1 MHDLAY
7 LQHLLVIL
15 AAAALATIVAS
26 RLRTS
31 PVLGYLI
38 MGMIIGPQAVALIP
52 NTKGIHDLAE
62 LGVVFLLFSI
72 GLELSFRRLTSL
84 RTEVFGLGTA
94 QLVLTASAVGTV
106 VWFIHPSVEAAIVIG
121 SGVALSSTAIVMQL
135 LSERGEL
142 SNRVGRSAFSIL
154 LLQDLA
160 IVPMLALLPLLGGK
174 GATDWVVIG
183 LAVAKAAAA
192 LVAILLVGRFL
203 LQPLFRAFAA
213 LRSQEIFVA
222 VTLLA
227 VLGTAWATEQVG
239 LSLTL
244 GAFLA
249 GLMLAETEFRHQ
261 IETEIRP
268 FQGLL
273 LGLFFITIGMSIDLQ
288 FALANWWQVLV
299 LVLGLV
305 TLKAS
310 IIFGLSMAM
319 GQPLGVA
326 LRTGLM
332 LAQAGEFA
340 FVLISF
346 AVQDDL
352 VPVPMQ
358 QMTIAVVSVS
368 MALTPFLNVLG
379 RWLATR
385 VERVTAIGLAALA
398 EENQDLKD
406 HAIIAG
412 FGRFGQAVAR
422 LLDEHRIPY
431 VGFDLNPANV
441 MAARAQGRPVH
452 YGDVTRRDLL
462 WAAGVDRARAL
473 IVATD
478 ANPAQVTDLV
488 RRMHNE
494 LPDVRMI
501 ARARSGF
508 HAQTLRDAGAEEAV
522 PDVTYSAQRLAQS
535 VAKAFDLPDDDLAKL
550 LEEVEASSEGHHS

>member
-7 LQHLLVIL
+7 LQQLLIIL
-15 AAAALATIVAS
+15 AAAALATFVAS

-31 PVLGYLI
+31 PVLGYLVI
-38 MGMIIGPQAVALIP
+38 GIIIGPQAIALIP
-52 NTKGIHDLAE
+52 NTKGIDDLAE

-72 GLELSFRRLTSL
+72 GLELSFRRLASL
-84 RTEVFGLGTA
+84 RTQVFGLGTA
-94 QLVLTASAVGTV
+94 QLVLTASAVGGV
-106 VWFIHPSVEAAIVIG
+106 VWLLQPSVEAAIVIG

-174 GATDWVVIG
+174 EGITDWTVIA

-273 LGLFFITIGMSIDLQ
+273 LGLFFITIGMSIDLH
-288 FALANWWQVLV
+288 FAFANWWQVLV
-299 LVLGLV
+299 LVAGLV
-305 TLKAS
+305 SLKAS
-310 IIFGLSMAM
+310 IIFGLSLAM
-319 GQPLGVA
+319 RQPLGVA
-326 LRTGLM
+326 IRTGLM

-352 VPVPMQ
+352 VPVPVQ

-368 MALTPFLNVLG
+368 MALTPFLNMLG

-398 EENQDLKD
+398 EENQDLQD

-422 LLDEHRIPY
+422 LLDEHRISY

-473 IVATD
+473 IIATD

-488 RRMHNE
+488 RRMHLE
-494 LPDVRMI
+494 LPTVRMI

-508 HAQTLRDAGAEEAV
+508 HAKTLRDAGAEEAV
-522 PDVTYSAQRLAQS
+522 PDVTYSAQQLAQS
-535 VAKAFDLPDDDLAKL
+535 VAKAFDLPDDDLARL
-550 LEEVEASSEGHHS
+550 LEEVEAGNEGH

>member
-7 LQHLLVIL
+7 LQQILVIL
-15 AAAALATIVAS
+15 TAAALATFVAH
-26 RLRTS
+26 RLRAS
-31 PVLGYLI
+31 PVLGYLVVGI
-38 MGMIIGPQAVALIP
+38 IIGPQAIALIP

-84 RTEVFGLGTA
+84 RFEVFGLGTA
-94 QLVLTASAVGTV
+94 QLVLTASAVGVV
-106 VWFIHPSVEAAIVIG
+106 VWLIHPSVEAAIVIG

-154 LLQDLA
+154 LLQDMA
-160 IVPMLALLPLLGGK
+160 IVPMLALLPLLGDK
-174 GATDWVVIG
+174 GATDWTVIG
-183 LAVAKAAAA
+183 LAVAKAAGA

-213 LRSQEIFVA
+213 MRSQEIFVA

-261 IETEIRP
+261 IETDIRP

-273 LGLFFITIGMSIDLQ
+273 LGLFFITIGMSINLE
-288 FALANWWQVLV
+288 FAVDHWWQVLV
-299 LVLGLV
+299 FVVGLI
-305 TLKAS
+305 TLKAG
-310 IIFGLSMAM
+310 IIFGLGLAM
-319 GQPLGVA
+319 RQPLGVA
-326 LRTGLM
+326 LRTGLL
-332 LAQAGEFA
+332 LAQGGEFA
-340 FVLISF
+340 FVLIGF
-346 AVQDDL
+346 AVRDDL
-352 VPVPMQ
+352 VPEPLE

-368 MALTPFLNVLG
+368 MALTPFLNMLG
-379 RWLATR
+379 QWLVTR
-385 VERVTAIGLAALA
+385 IQRVTAIGLAALA
-398 EENQDLKD
+398 EENEDLKD

-441 MAARAQGRPVH
+441 MAARSQGRPVH

-462 WAAGVDRARAL
+462 WASGVDRARAL

-478 ANPAQVTDLV
+478 ASPAQVTDLV
-488 RRMHNE
+488 RRMHVE
-494 LPDVRMI
+494 LPNVRVI

-508 HAQTLRDAGAEEAV
+508 HAKTLRDAGAEEAV
-522 PDVTYSAQRLAQS
+522 PDVTYSAQQLARS
-535 VAKAFDLPDDDLAKL
+535 VAKAFDLPEDDIAKM
-550 LEEVEASSEGHHS
+550 LEEAEFGGDTHHH